1 MRTSEQQTALIAAL
15 VKARASFGPIAKEAT
30 GAVGKD
36 RPYKYADLAAI
47 LEAIVPGLG
56 ANGLV
61 LLQSVDAETS
71 SLITRLVHTSGE
83 WVESVYPL
91 PAPTTSQ
98 AYGSAITFG
107 RRYSIQSLLC
117 LSASD
122 SDDDGAKADR
132 EKKPAAA
139 KSKPAPVSAVVPG
152 VVKCINTAQQKVL
165 FTVAEQAGWSH
176 RQIRD
181 YLTRHVGVEQSKDIP
196 VTAYDRL
203 LADFDVPPDESASD
217 PA

>member
-1 MRTSEQQTALIAAL
+1 MRTSEPQTALIAAL

-47 LEAIVPGLG
+47 LEAIVPGLS

-61 LLQSVDAETS
+61 LLQSVDAESS

-83 WVESVYPL
+83 WVESVYPM
-91 PAPTTSQ
+91 PAPTTAQ
-98 AYGSAITFG
+98 AYGSALTYG
-107 RRYSIQSLLC
+107 RRYSIQALLC
-117 LSASD
+117 LAA
-122 SDDDGAKADR
+122 SDDDGSAA
-132 EKKPAAA
+132 ESPKKPAAA
-139 KSKPAPVSAVVPG
+139 KSKAAPVSAAVPG